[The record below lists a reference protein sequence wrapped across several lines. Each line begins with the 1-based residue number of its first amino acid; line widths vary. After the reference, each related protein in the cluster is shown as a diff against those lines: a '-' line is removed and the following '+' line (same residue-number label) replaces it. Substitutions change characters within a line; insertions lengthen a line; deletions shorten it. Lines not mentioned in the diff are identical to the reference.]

1 MVLEIFIF
9 SYLDYIASIPTFKQS
24 IKTNT
29 NVLLSS
35 IKVLEIALFITPLSG
50 VYQVSSTM
58 NMNGFSMYYWSNCT

>member
-58 NMNGFSMYYWSNCT
+58 NMNGFSMYY